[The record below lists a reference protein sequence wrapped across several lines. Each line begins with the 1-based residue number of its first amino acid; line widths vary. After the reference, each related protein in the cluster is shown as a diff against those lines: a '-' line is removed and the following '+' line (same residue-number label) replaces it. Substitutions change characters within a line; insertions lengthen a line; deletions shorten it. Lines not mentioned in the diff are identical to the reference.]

1 MARKMTN
8 LALSTKQ
15 ETKRIKKKNRRE
27 WLMKLSELTKPELE
41 KIKEN
46 ANFTDEELRIFKLL
60 SQDKS
65 ITDIAVRMSA
75 SSRTINRKISKI
87 KQKISKLEVLND

>member
-1 MARKMTN
+1 
-8 LALSTKQ
+8 
-15 ETKRIKKKNRRE
+15 
-27 WLMKLSELTKPELE
+27 MKLSELTKPELE

-46 ANFTDEELRIFKLL
+46 ANVTDEELRIFKLL

>member
-1 MARKMTN
+1 
-8 LALSTKQ
+8 
-15 ETKRIKKKNRRE
+15 
-27 WLMKLSELTKPELE
+27 MKLSELTKPELE

-65 ITDIAVRMSA
+65 ITNIAVRMSA
-75 SSRTINRKISKI
+75 SNRTINRKISKI

>member
-1 MARKMTN
+1 
-8 LALSTKQ
+8 
-15 ETKRIKKKNRRE
+15 
-27 WLMKLSELTKPELE
+27 MKLSELTKPELE

-75 SSRTINRKISKI
+75 SIRTINRKISKI

>member
-1 MARKMTN
+1 
-8 LALSTKQ
+8 
-15 ETKRIKKKNRRE
+15 
-27 WLMKLSELTKPELE
+27 MKLSELTKPELE

-75 SSRTINRKISKI
+75 SNRTINRKISKI
-87 KQKISKLEVLND
+87 KQKISKLEVLMIKVTQNGVDVDIENITIPDAYKR

>member
-1 MARKMTN
+1 
-8 LALSTKQ
+8 
-15 ETKRIKKKNRRE
+15 
-27 WLMKLSELTKPELE
+27 MKLSELTKPELE

-75 SSRTINRKISKI
+75 SNRTINRKIGKI

>member
-1 MARKMTN
+1 
-8 LALSTKQ
+8 
-15 ETKRIKKKNRRE
+15 
-27 WLMKLSELTKPELE
+27 MKLSELTKPELE

-75 SSRTINRKISKI
+75 SNGTINRKISKI

>member
-1 MARKMTN
+1 
-8 LALSTKQ
+8 
-15 ETKRIKKKNRRE
+15 
-27 WLMKLSELTKPELE
+27 MKLSELTKPELE

-75 SSRTINRKISKI
+75 SSRAINRKISKI

>member
-1 MARKMTN
+1 
-8 LALSTKQ
+8 
-15 ETKRIKKKNRRE
+15 
-27 WLMKLSELTKPELE
+27 MKLSGLTKPELE
-41 KIKEN
+41 EIKEN

>member
-1 MARKMTN
+1 
-8 LALSTKQ
+8 
-15 ETKRIKKKNRRE
+15 
-27 WLMKLSELTKPELE
+27 MKLSELTKPELE

-75 SSRTINRKISKI
+75 SNRTINRKISKI

>member
-1 MARKMTN
+1 
-8 LALSTKQ
+8 
-15 ETKRIKKKNRRE
+15 
-27 WLMKLSELTKPELE
+27 MKLSELTKPELE

-65 ITDIAVRMSA
+65 ITDIAVRMST

>member
-1 MARKMTN
+1 
-8 LALSTKQ
+8 
-15 ETKRIKKKNRRE
+15 
-27 WLMKLSELTKPELE
+27 MKLSELTKPELE
-41 KIKEN
+41 KKKEN

>member
-1 MARKMTN
+1 
-8 LALSTKQ
+8 
-15 ETKRIKKKNRRE
+15 
-27 WLMKLSELTKPELE
+27 MKLSELTKPELE
-41 KIKEN
+41 EIKEN

>member
-1 MARKMTN
+1 
-8 LALSTKQ
+8 
-15 ETKRIKKKNRRE
+15 
-27 WLMKLSELTKPELE
+27 MKLSELTKPELE

-60 SQDKS
+60 LQDKS

-75 SSRTINRKISKI
+75 SNRTINRKISKI

>member
-1 MARKMTN
+1 
-8 LALSTKQ
+8 
-15 ETKRIKKKNRRE
+15 
-27 WLMKLSELTKPELE
+27 MKLSELTKPELDQ
-41 KIKEN
+41 IKEN

>member
-1 MARKMTN
+1 
-8 LALSTKQ
+8 
-15 ETKRIKKKNRRE
+15 
-27 WLMKLSELTKPELE
+27 MKLSELTKPELE

-65 ITDIAVRMSA
+65 ITDIAARMSA

>member
-1 MARKMTN
+1 
-8 LALSTKQ
+8 
-15 ETKRIKKKNRRE
+15 
-27 WLMKLSELTKPELE
+27 MKLSELTKPELE

>member
-1 MARKMTN
+1 
-8 LALSTKQ
+8 
-15 ETKRIKKKNRRE
+15 
-27 WLMKLSELTKPELE
+27 MKLSELTKPELE

-75 SSRTINRKISKI
+75 SNRTINRKISKI
-87 KQKISKLEVLND
+87 KQKINKLEVLND

>member
-1 MARKMTN
+1 
-8 LALSTKQ
+8 
-15 ETKRIKKKNRRE
+15 
-27 WLMKLSELTKPELE
+27 MKLSELTKPELD
-41 KIKEN
+41 KITEN

>member
-1 MARKMTN
+1 
-8 LALSTKQ
+8 
-15 ETKRIKKKNRRE
+15 
-27 WLMKLSELTKPELE
+27 MKLSELTKPELE

-75 SSRTINRKISKI
+75 SSRTINRKISKT

>member
-1 MARKMTN
+1 
-8 LALSTKQ
+8 
-15 ETKRIKKKNRRE
+15 
-27 WLMKLSELTKPELE
+27 MKLSELTKPELE

-46 ANFTDEELRIFKLL
+46 ANFIDEELRIFKLL

>member
-1 MARKMTN
+1 
-8 LALSTKQ
+8 
-15 ETKRIKKKNRRE
+15 
-27 WLMKLSELTKPELE
+27 MKLSELTKPELE
-41 KIKEN
+41 IIKEN
-46 ANFTDEELRIFKLL
+46 VNFTDEELRIFKLL

-75 SSRTINRKISKI
+75 SNRTINRKISKI

>member
-1 MARKMTN
+1 
-8 LALSTKQ
+8 
-15 ETKRIKKKNRRE
+15 
-27 WLMKLSELTKPELE
+27 MKLSELTKPELE
-41 KIKEN
+41 QIKEN

>member
-1 MARKMTN
+1 
-8 LALSTKQ
+8 
-15 ETKRIKKKNRRE
+15 
-27 WLMKLSELTKPELE
+27 MKLSELTKPELE

-46 ANFTDEELRIFKLL
+46 ANFTDEELRIFELL

>member
-1 MARKMTN
+1 
-8 LALSTKQ
+8 
-15 ETKRIKKKNRRE
+15 
-27 WLMKLSELTKPELE
+27 MKLSELTKPELE

-46 ANFTDEELRIFKLL
+46 ANFTDEKLRIFKLL

>member
-1 MARKMTN
+1 
-8 LALSTKQ
+8 
-15 ETKRIKKKNRRE
+15 
-27 WLMKLSELTKPELE
+27 MKLSELTKPELE

-65 ITDIAVRMSA
+65 ITEIAVRMSA
-75 SSRTINRKISKI
+75 SNRTINRKISKI

>member
-1 MARKMTN
+1 
-8 LALSTKQ
+8 
-15 ETKRIKKKNRRE
+15 
-27 WLMKLSELTKPELE
+27 MKLSELTKPELE

-60 SQDKS
+60 SQNKS

-75 SSRTINRKISKI
+75 SNRTINRKISKI

>member
-1 MARKMTN
+1 
-8 LALSTKQ
+8 
-15 ETKRIKKKNRRE
+15 
-27 WLMKLSELTKPELE
+27 MKLSELTKPELE
-41 KIKEN
+41 KIKDN

-75 SSRTINRKISKI
+75 SNRTINRKISKI

>member
-1 MARKMTN
+1 
-8 LALSTKQ
+8 
-15 ETKRIKKKNRRE
+15 
-27 WLMKLSELTKPELE
+27 MKLSELTKPELE

-65 ITDIAVRMSA
+65 ITDSAVRMSA

>member
-1 MARKMTN
+1 
-8 LALSTKQ
+8 
-15 ETKRIKKKNRRE
+15 
-27 WLMKLSELTKPELE
+27 MKLSELTKPELE

-87 KQKISKLEVLND
+87 KQKISRLEVLND

>member
-1 MARKMTN
+1 MR
-8 LALSTKQ
+8 
-15 ETKRIKKKNRRE
+15 
-27 WLMKLSELTKPELE
+27 LSELTKPELE

-75 SSRTINRKISKI
+75 SNRTINRKISKI

>member
-1 MARKMTN
+1 
-8 LALSTKQ
+8 
-15 ETKRIKKKNRRE
+15 
-27 WLMKLSELTKPELE
+27 MKLSELTKPELE
-41 KIKEN
+41 RIKEN

>member
-1 MARKMTN
+1 
-8 LALSTKQ
+8 
-15 ETKRIKKKNRRE
+15 
-27 WLMKLSELTKPELE
+27 MKLSELTKPELE

-75 SSRTINRKISKI
+75 SNRTINRKISKI
-87 KQKISKLEVLND
+87 KQKISRLEVLND

>member
-1 MARKMTN
+1 
-8 LALSTKQ
+8 
-15 ETKRIKKKNRRE
+15 
-27 WLMKLSELTKPELE
+27 MKLSELTKPELE

-75 SSRTINRKISKI
+75 SNRTINRKISKI
-87 KQKISKLEVLND
+87 KQKISKLEVFND

>member
-1 MARKMTN
+1 
-8 LALSTKQ
+8 
-15 ETKRIKKKNRRE
+15 
-27 WLMKLSELTKPELE
+27 MKLSELTKPELE

-87 KQKISKLEVLND
+87 KQKIRKLEVLND

>member
-1 MARKMTN
+1 
-8 LALSTKQ
+8 
-15 ETKRIKKKNRRE
+15 
-27 WLMKLSELTKPELE
+27 MKLSELTKPELE

-60 SQDKS
+60 SQDKC

-75 SSRTINRKISKI
+75 SNRTINRKISKI

>member
-1 MARKMTN
+1 
-8 LALSTKQ
+8 
-15 ETKRIKKKNRRE
+15 
-27 WLMKLSELTKPELE
+27 MKLSELTKPELE
-41 KIKEN
+41 KVKEN

>member
-1 MARKMTN
+1 
-8 LALSTKQ
+8 
-15 ETKRIKKKNRRE
+15 
-27 WLMKLSELTKPELE
+27 MKLSELTKPELE

-75 SSRTINRKISKI
+75 SNRTINRKSVKSSK
-87 KQKISKLEVLND
+87 KLVSWRF

>member
-1 MARKMTN
+1 
-8 LALSTKQ
+8 
-15 ETKRIKKKNRRE
+15 
-27 WLMKLSELTKPELE
+27 MKLSELTKPELE

-46 ANFTDEELRIFKLL
+46 ANFTDEELRIFKPL

>member
-1 MARKMTN
+1 MR
-8 LALSTKQ
+8 S
-15 ETKRIKKKNRRE
+15 
-27 WLMKLSELTKPELE
+27 LSELTKPELE

-75 SSRTINRKISKI
+75 SNRTINRKISKI